1 VEVRRR
7 SGEPEFAHRARLA
20 PRVFLSLPI
29 TSLFAIHATQSGF
42 TRRWLIM
49 DAWRAR
55 NVRRGWKWGAMSV
68 GGKLGLECSA
78 RYAVN
83 TRLFLWRARAPR
95 SISLYIHLFRA
106 PARDL
111 PHFLSLSLSLSRA
124 SDYLGDRWK
133 SRASQAIFTIS
144 SISSRATRPE
154 MLHKGIASD
163 SLSLSPSLFGDSP
176 REYLIDAAELISTR
190 DQRGACR
197 ACFYRAGVSW
207 RGFVGTTEIAD
218 RLPHTRCMLART
230 SRHSSSIANGRT
242 RIAFI
247 AIS

>member
-1 VEVRRR
+1 MGRDECRGQVGARVQRSLRRK
-7 SGEPEFAHRARLA
+7 
-20 PRVFLSLPI
+20 
-29 TSLFAIHATQSGF
+29 HA
-42 TRRWLIM
+42 
-49 DAWRAR
+49 
-55 NVRRGWKWGAMSV
+55 V
-68 GGKLGLECSA
+68 
-78 RYAVN
+78 
-83 TRLFLWRARAPR
+83 
-95 SISLYIHLFRA
+95 ISLESSSATL
-106 PARDL
+106 DL
-111 PHFLSLSLSLSRA
+111 TLYSSIPSASTRSPSLSVSLSLSLSRA

-197 ACFYRAGVSW
+197 TCFYRAGVSW